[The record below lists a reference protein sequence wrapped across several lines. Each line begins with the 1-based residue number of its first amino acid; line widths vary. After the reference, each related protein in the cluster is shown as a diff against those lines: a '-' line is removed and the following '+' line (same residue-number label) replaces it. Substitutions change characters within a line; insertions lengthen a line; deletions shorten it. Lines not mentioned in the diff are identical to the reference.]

1 MSTRSPTTDSTWS
14 LSSKLMFLR
23 ERLTRETGKAP
34 TVRDLAARTV
44 DESGKPSLDHTVIHH
59 TLNGSKA
66 NPPCRT
72 IVGLGQAFE
81 CPPAFLLPGPQDL
94 DSLEVYYGY
103 EQAREALRLVA
114 ELGESGVE
122 GLLQAAHA
130 LRAARGLK
138 AAPDATPPRDDSRK
152 PRRRGRLSRAE
163 AAEASRQEIQGLYS

>member
-1 MSTRSPTTDSTWS
+1 MSTRSPTADSMWS
-14 LSSKLMFLR
+14 LSAKLAFLR
-23 ERLTRETGKAP
+23 ERLARETGKVP
-34 TVRDLAARTV
+34 TIRDLAARTV

-59 TLNGSKA
+59 TLNGTKA

-138 AAPDATPPRDDSRK
+138 AAPDATPADDSRK